1 MRSARITPQCATNLR
16 GGKSCTENGILHKLS
31 AYPRQNC
38 LSAGLR
44 ELGRIERCSS

>member
-1 MRSARITPQCATNLR
+1 M
-16 GGKSCTENGILHKLS
+16 HKLS